1 MKKYFGLDYGTT
13 NSLLYSFDGQN
24 LEKETESLSAIKV
37 LDNKEVLI
45 GKRAW
50 EDARSGHFEESPKR
64 WINNL
69 DQVFNSLSIRGMIMA
84 LLNYML
90 KNKGENIN
98 PERSHI
104 TLTVPYLY
112 TASNYYDMQDILD
125 HCLKESLGN
134 NNNVD
139 IHLLPEPVA
148 AALFYVHRH
157 FVDLP
162 ETCHLVVCDIG
173 GGTTDMCIVE
183 CKKENRKLAF
193 RVVSGMQPAKIG
205 GNDFNK
211 SLLELIC
218 GKTTFP
224 IGFKSFHKNNVA
236 NVFKCKL
243 SELPLWRD
251 NVGNKLVEVT
261 QSEFV
266 DCIKDD
272 LNKLRRLMRELL
284 LKSGKVV
291 DNSWYLLPVGGS
303 CKIPAIRELL
313 EEVFQGAHETYI
325 DENTIFD
332 SVAQGAAIY
341 SAWCAKDLRLSNY
354 DDISI
359 EHCYPHEIQFKTAYG
374 PWQTL
379 VPQNSP
385 QGRYP
390 EGENKVN
397 VETIRINISKDG
409 KHYTL
414 GEIVLKDGPDP
425 LPCIH
430 DQPFELRGREAKDI
444 KLQLGAEID
453 KENRFVKC
461 WIKDCLTQ
469 QVQEWSRDKK
479 CVKQHPKTK

>member
-13 NSLLYSFDGQN
+13 TSLLYSFDGQN
-24 LEKETESLSAIKV
+24 LQEEAKSLSAIKV
-37 LDNKEVLI
+37 LGNKEVLV
-45 GKRAW
+45 GKPAW
-50 EDARSGHFEESPKR
+50 EDRRNGHFEESPKR

-69 DQVFNSLSIRGMIMA
+69 DQVFNSVSIRGMIMA

-90 KNKGENIN
+90 ESIDPKG
-98 PERSHI
+98 SHI

-112 TASNYYDMQDILD
+112 TAPNYYDMQDIL
-125 HCLKESLGN
+125 KECLGN
-134 NNNVD
+134 NNNTTV
-139 IHLLPEPVA
+139 HLLPEPVA

-193 RVVSGMQPAKIG
+193 RVVSGMQPTQIG

-211 SLLELIC
+211 SLRELIE

-224 IGFKSFHKNNVA
+224 SGFKDYQKNNVA
-236 NVFKCKL
+236 NRFKCKL
-243 SELPLWRD
+243 SESSSWPGY
-251 NVGNKLVEVT
+251 VGNNLVEVT
-261 QSEFV
+261 RSEFV

-272 LNKLRRLMRELL
+272 LNKLRELMRKLL
-284 LKSGKVV
+284 QKSGKEV
-291 DNSWYLLPVGGS
+291 DGSWYLLPVGGS
-303 CKIPAIRELL
+303 CKIPAIRALL
-313 EEVFQGAHETYI
+313 EEVFNGAHETYL
-325 DENTIFD
+325 DENTILD

-354 DDISI
+354 DDITI
-359 EHCYPHEIQFKTAYG
+359 EHCYPHEIQFKTTYG
-374 PWQTL
+374 PWLTL

-385 QGRYP
+385 C
-390 EGENKVN
+390 GEYHNDN
-397 VETIRINISKDG
+397 VKPIRINISKDG

-414 GEIVLKDGPDP
+414 DEIVLKDGPNP
-425 LPCIH
+425 FPCVH
-430 DQPFELRGREAKDI
+430 DQPFELRGREANDI
-444 KLQLGAEID
+444 RLQLGAEI

-461 WIKDCLTQ
+461 WIKDCLTHEKQ
-469 QVQEWSRDKK
+469 DWSRDKK
-479 CVKQHPKTK
+479 GVK